1 METKRQVSPTRSY
14 RRRTGPAR
22 IYTRIRGLYVE
33 RQNVERLIER
43 IFFYD
48 DSSSSL
54 NQEKFVDRFSIDED
68 FRFKYFSLILSHAPP
83 CEQQA
88 RLGEEFREIRGNC
101 SRYTQSVILTQGDNV
116 SRDRSKTLKNRGP
129 LYFHSPLA

>member
-1 METKRQVSPTRSY
+1 MYSFMTILLRLLIKKNLWIDSRS
-14 RRRTGPAR
+14 
-22 IYTRIRGLYVE
+22 
-33 RQNVERLIER
+33 
-43 IFFYD
+43 
-48 DSSSSL
+48 
-54 NQEKFVDRFSIDED
+54 DED